1 MPQPWKTDKWF
12 VSSWNYLPDVLKD
25 YTFAPK
31 IKIHDVTLRDGE
43 QQTAVVF
50 RREEK
55 VANAR
60 HLDALGVHRI
70 EAGMPAVSPQDKAA
84 IQDIAALGLNAEVF
98 AFARC
103 IPEEIK
109 VVKECGCKGVVV
121 EIPVSDHMITN
132 AYGWS
137 VDRALK
143 SSIDTTLAARE
154 AGLYTVFFTIDA
166 TRTELGRFLDIVEQV
181 ATQGHMDALT
191 MADTV
196 GVCTPDAVTHAVKK
210 VIERLKKPVEIHCHQ
225 DFGLG
230 VANTTAALAA
240 GASVAHTTVTGLG
253 ERAGNVPMEDVVM
266 SLLCLY
272 GLDLGIRTE
281 KFCEVSRFVM
291 DLARVTQPPN
301 RPIVGDKLYEVE
313 SGIIAGWIRMARK
326 ENPLEFVPFASDL
339 VGQKP
344 VSIVLGKNSG
354 PPSIEEWCEKLG
366 VKATEEQRMAM
377 LQQVKA
383 KSFEKKDLLTTDE
396 FRAIVDRVMQKA
408 AASPALA

>member
-1 MPQPWKTDKWF
+1 MEPWKTDKWY
-12 VSSWNYLPDVLKD
+12 VSPWCYLPEVRQNDR
-25 YTFAPK
+25 FAPT

-55 VANAR
+55 VAIAKQ
-60 HLDALGVHRI
+60 LDALGVHRI
-70 EAGMPAVSPQDKAA
+70 EAGMPAVSDQDKGA
-84 IQDIAALGLNAEVF
+84 ISDIAALGLKAEVL

-109 VVKECGCKGVVV
+109 VVKACGCKGVVV
-121 EIPVSDHMITN
+121 EIPASDHMIKN

-137 VDRALK
+137 VDRAMK
-143 SSIDTTLAARE
+143 SSIDTTLAAKE

-166 TRTELGRFLDIVEQV
+166 TRTELSRFLDIVDQV
-181 ATQGHMDALT
+181 ATEGHMDALT

-196 GVCTPDAVTHAVKK
+196 GGCSPEAISYAVTK
-210 VIERLKKPVEIHCHQ
+210 VIDRLKKPVEIHGHQ

-230 VANTTAALAA
+230 VANTIAALAA

-272 GLDLGIRTE
+272 GKDLGIRTE

-291 DLARVTQPPN
+291 DLARVTQAPN
-301 RPIVGDKLYEVE
+301 RPIVGEKLYEVE

-326 ENPLEFVPFASDL
+326 DNPLEFVPFAADL

-344 VSIVLGKNSG
+344 VNIVLGKNSG
-354 PPSIEEWCEKLG
+354 PPSMEEWCEKLG
-366 VKATEEQRMAM
+366 VTATDEERMAM
-377 LQQVKA
+377 LKQVKA
-383 KSFEKKDLLTTDE
+383 KSFEKKDLLTADE
-396 FRAIVDRVMQKA
+396 FKAIVERVLQKA
-408 AASPALA
+408 SV